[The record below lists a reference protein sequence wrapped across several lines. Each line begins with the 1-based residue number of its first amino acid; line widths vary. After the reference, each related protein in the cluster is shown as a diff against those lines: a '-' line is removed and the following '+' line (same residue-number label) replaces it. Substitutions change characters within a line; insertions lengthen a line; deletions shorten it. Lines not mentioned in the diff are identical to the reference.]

1 MAVEYVKLKIT
12 GNALVPKG
20 AVGVK
25 AVFKGKEQRVV
36 KADDSKLEMHTIMY
50 MVNQFDSHKAIVKQ
64 DKVIEEACLDFM
76 LNGEKRV
83 KMTHDG
89 EFVNAHVMQLYIV
102 PENHPM
108 WSEEKYVGALATV
121 TKFGDKELYDKCKE
135 EGWETSLEGD
145 VIEEEI
151 SEENIIAKVWEKVKN
166 LIVKEQPMK
175 KDYND
180 EKAITDMYN
189 KYWNFGSAFHAI
201 IGSDKPVSEK
211 LTELKK
217 SLEQFNADLGNAT
230 VVEPTVTDEPVTE
243 ETVETAKAE
252 VPAEVMEAIATA
264 IAEAINPLTAKYD
277 ELQAIV
283 DGLSKA
289 TEETKEAAKSYD
301 EKIREIRK
309 DFALAKENDA
319 TEVKKSTKKTSLL
332 S

>member
-1 MAVEYVKLKIT
+1 MAVEYTKLKIT
-12 GNALVPKG
+12 GNALVKRG

-189 KYWNFGSAFHAI
+189 KYWNFGDAFYAI
-201 IGSDKPVSEK
+201 MNSDKPVSEK

-230 VVEPTVTDEPVTE
+230 VVEPAVTDEPVAE

-252 VPAEVMEAIATA
+252 VPAEVMEAIALA
-264 IAEAINPLTAKYD
+264 ISEAINPLNAKYD

-283 DGLSKA
+283 DGLNKA
-289 TEETKEAAKSYD
+289 TEETKEVTKSYD

-309 DFALAKENDA
+309 DFALAKENDT

>member
-36 KADDSKLEMHTIMY
+36 KVDDSKLEMHTIMY

>member
-121 TKFGDKELYDKCKE
+121 TKFGDKELYYKCKE

>member
-1 MAVEYVKLKIT
+1 MAVEYTKLKIT
-12 GNALVPKG
+12 GNALVKRG

-36 KADDSKLEMHTIMY
+36 KTDDSKLEMHTIMY
-50 MVNQFDSHKAIVKQ
+50 MVNQFDSHGAIVKQ

-89 EFVNAHVMQLYIV
+89 DFIDAHVMQLYIV
-102 PENHPM
+102 PENHPI
-108 WSEEKYVGALATV
+108 WNEDKYVGALATV

-145 VIEEEI
+145 VVEEEI

-189 KYWNFGSAFHAI
+189 KYFTFGNAFYNI
-201 IGSDKPVSEK
+201 INSDKPVSEK

-230 VVEPTVTDEPVTE
+230 VVEPTIVETTIG
-243 ETVETAKAE
+243 TVETAKAE
-252 VPAEVMEAIATA
+252 VPVEVMDAIALA
-264 IAEAINPLTAKYD
+264 ISEAINPLNAKYD
-277 ELQAIV
+277 ELKAII
-283 DGLSKA
+283 DGLNKA
-289 TEETKEAAKSYD
+289 TEETKEATKAYD

-309 DFALAKENDA
+309 DFALAKENDT
-319 TEVKKSTKKTSLL
+319 TEVKKTGKKTSLL

>member
-1 MAVEYVKLKIT
+1 MAVEYKKLKIT
-12 GNALVPKG
+12 GNALVKRG

-50 MVNQFDSHKAIVKQ
+50 MVNQFDSHKAIVKNNE
-64 DKVIEEACLDFM
+64 VIEEACLDFM
-76 LNGEKRV
+76 LNGDKRV

-89 EFVNAHVMQLYIV
+89 DYVDAYVMQLYIV

-108 WSEEKYVGALATV
+108 WSDEKYVGALATV

-166 LIVKEQPMK
+166 LIAKEKTMK

-180 EKAITDMYN
+180 EKATNEMYD
-189 KYWNFGSAFHAI
+189 KYYTFGNAFYAI
-201 IGSDKPVSEK
+201 MNSDKPVSEK

-217 SLEQFNADLGNAT
+217 SLEQLNADLGNDT
-230 VVEPTVTDEPVTE
+230 DKPNITDETT
-243 ETVETAKAE
+243 TVETAKAE
-252 VPAEVMEAIATA
+252 VPTEVMDAIATA
-264 IAEAINPLTAKYD
+264 IAEAVNPLNIKYD
-277 ELQAIV
+277 ELKAIV
-283 DGLSKA
+283 DGLNKA
-289 TEETKEAAKSYD
+289 TEETKEVAKSYD

-309 DFALAKENDA
+309 DFALAKDNDN
-319 TEVKKSTKKTSLL
+319 TEVRKSTKKTSLL

>member
-1 MAVEYVKLKIT
+1 MGKVEYTKLKIT
-12 GNALVPKG
+12 GNALVKRG

-50 MVNQFDSHKAIVKQ
+50 MVNQYDSHGAIVKQ
-64 DKVIEEACLDFM
+64 DKVIEEAWLDFM

-89 EFVNAHVMQLYIV
+89 DFIDAHVMQLYIV
-102 PENHPM
+102 PENHPI
-108 WSEEKYVGALATV
+108 WNENKYVGALATV
-121 TKFGDKELYDKCKE
+121 TKFGDKELYYKCKE

-151 SEENIIAKVWEKVKN
+151 SEENIIAKVWDKVKN

-180 EKAITDMYN
+180 EKAVTDMYN
-189 KYWNFGSAFHAI
+189 KYYTFGNAFYNI
-201 IGSDKPVSEK
+201 MCSDKPVSEK

-217 SLEQFNADLGNAT
+217 SLEQFNVDLGSAT
-230 VVEPTVTDEPVTE
+230 IVEPTVETTTD
-243 ETVETAKAE
+243 TVETAKAE
-252 VPAEVMEAIATA
+252 VPVEVMDAITLAISEAIT
-264 IAEAINPLTAKYD
+264 PLNAKYD
-277 ELQAIV
+277 ELKAII
-283 DGLSKA
+283 DGLNKSAEEMSNTAKA
-289 TEETKEAAKSYD
+289 YD

-309 DFALAKENDA
+309 DFALSKEND
-319 TEVKKSTKKTSLL
+319 TVEVKKTSKKTSLL